1 MWRAYQTPP
10 SFAWAI
16 WSEPKRERFRLP
28 RQDAGV
34 DADRGEDR
42 PKFDAKG
49 GEYMIGRQDACRLIR
64 GSNPAN
70 CVFDRG
76 LNVRMRCVSNVP
88 KTNREIGGP
97 DEDPVNALNPCD
109 LL

>member
-64 GSNPAN
+64 GSNPRELRLRSRPERSDA
-70 CVFDRG
+70 
-76 LNVRMRCVSNVP
+76 MRLQ
-88 KTNREIGGP
+88 RAQ
-97 DEDPVNALNPCD
+97 D
-109 LL
+109 